1 MIGGMFILFLV
12 LLLLNVPIAFS
23 LGASSLFY
31 LLTSNMNAAVLA
43 QKFYAGIDSF
53 TLLCIPGFMLAGA
66 LMNGGGI
73 TRRILNFCNAFLGHF
88 TGSLALVNI
97 VASMVFAGI
106 SGTAIA
112 DVCSLGGMLIP
123 AMVEDGYDDDFSVA
137 VTAASSVVGPIIP
150 PSVPM
155 VIAGSCVSISVGKMF
170 QAGIIPGVLLG
181 LALCVPTYIISVKR
195 HYPKHERSSWK
206 KRLEVTKDAI
216 WALLMPVILLGGILS
231 GIFTPT
237 EASIVTCV
245 YSLIVGV
252 FVYKEIKL
260 SDVHV
265 YHGSNPYAK
274 YPVVLGHEGSGEVI
288 AVGEGVTDLK
298 PGASVV
304 FEPIT
309 YCGKCYA
316 CRCGHHNVCR
326 ELKVLGCIV
335 DGIFQEY
342 VVMPRSQVYEYDA
355 SKMTYQQAALCEP
368 FTIGLQANWRGD
380 VRPGDVVLV
389 HGGGPIGLIVANI
402 AKSRGATVIVS
413 EPNESR
419 LAMAKDFGADYS
431 INPMK
436 EDLDAFINKLTDG
449 EGVNVI
455 FEAAGVPALLAHATS
470 QLSPAGRLVAMT
482 FGKEP
487 IPVNFKE
494 INAKELTILGTRHQ
508 YQKFPEVVKILP
520 DHLKEVDEITTHV
533 FKAEDFQKAF
543 DTLADRNS
551 GAGKVMLTFA

>member
-195 HYPKHERSSWK
+195 
-206 KRLEVTKDAI
+206 LEVTKDAI

-260 SDVHV
+260 SDVPRIV
-265 YHGSNPYAK
+265 YTNMRSCSSIIILIGLANVFAFILTNERIPQKVATAILSMTTNRILVILLINLVLIFVGMFMESLAAILITF
-274 YPVVLGHEGSGEVI
+274 PVLLPVAT
-288 AVGEGVTDLK
+288 AVGMNPVHFALMAILNLMIGLTTPPVGMCICTGAQIGGVSSWKAFKANMPFLITSLIVLMLV
-298 PGASVV
+298 S
-304 FEPIT
+304 FCEPIT
-309 YCGKCYA
+309 
-316 CRCGHHNVCR
+316 
-326 ELKVLGCIV
+326 L
-335 DGIFQEY
+335 
-342 VVMPRSQVYEYDA
+342 
-355 SKMTYQQAALCEP
+355 
-368 FTIGLQANWRGD
+368 W
-380 VRPGDVVLV
+380 
-389 HGGGPIGLIVANI
+389 
-402 AKSRGATVIVS
+402 
-413 EPNESR
+413 
-419 LAMAKDFGADYS
+419 
-431 INPMK
+431 
-436 EDLDAFINKLTDG
+436 
-449 EGVNVI
+449 
-455 FEAAGVPALLAHATS
+455 
-470 QLSPAGRLVAMT
+470 
-482 FGKEP
+482 
-487 IPVNFKE
+487 IPS
-494 INAKELTILGTRHQ
+494 L
-508 YQKFPEVVKILP
+508 
-520 DHLKEVDEITTHV
+520 
-533 FKAEDFQKAF
+533 
-543 DTLADRNS
+543 
-551 GAGKVMLTFA
+551 FA